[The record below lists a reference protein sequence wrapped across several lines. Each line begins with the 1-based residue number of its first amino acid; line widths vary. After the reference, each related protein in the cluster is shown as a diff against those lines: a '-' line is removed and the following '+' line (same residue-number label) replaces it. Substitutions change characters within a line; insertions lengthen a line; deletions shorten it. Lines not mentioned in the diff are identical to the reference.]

1 MTSEI
6 NSKSNVHM
14 GPIIE
19 RLMMNV
25 QVSIVLIKHIFRV
38 QFFFSLP
45 DDSYQISLFLYLSHN
60 PIFMAV
66 YFLCAYLND
75 GDTLQKMKQWK
86 KKNASVHLF
95 WWIAWE
101 SIWRACALIQIEN
114 RPYIYIYFPSFL
126 EFLFIIII
134 MIVINLQCSFSSF
147 PVVLFGFSYNSNS
160 DV

>member
-14 GPIIE
+14 GPIE
-19 RLMMNV
+19 RHMMNV

-38 QFFFSLP
+38 QFFFLLP

-60 PIFMAV
+60 PIFTAV
-66 YFLCAYLND
+66 YFLCAHLNG

-95 WWIAWE
+95 
-101 SIWRACALIQIEN
+101 
-114 RPYIYIYFPSFL
+114 
-126 EFLFIIII
+126 
-134 MIVINLQCSFSSF
+134 
-147 PVVLFGFSYNSNS
+147 
-160 DV
+160 

>member
-38 QFFFSLP
+38 QFFFQSAGWFISNIALSLSITQSNIHGCLLSLCIFEWRWYITE
-45 DDSYQISLFLYLSHN
+45 DEAMEKEECFRTFILMDCMRVDLACVCSYS
-60 PIFMAV
+60 
-66 YFLCAYLND
+66 D
-75 GDTLQKMKQWK
+75 
-86 KKNASVHLF
+86 
-95 WWIAWE
+95 WIQA
-101 SIWRACALIQIEN
+101 
-114 RPYIYIYFPSFL
+114 IYIYFPSFL

>member
-95 WWIAWE
+95 
-101 SIWRACALIQIEN
+101 
-114 RPYIYIYFPSFL
+114 
-126 EFLFIIII
+126 
-134 MIVINLQCSFSSF
+134 
-147 PVVLFGFSYNSNS
+147 
-160 DV
+160 